1 MVGLNTWGPSFIVCS
16 PHTVAVDFSRTASQ
30 SVREDTA
37 ELASLAL
44 SDMVSNRKEH
54 SPARLH
60 TSSTARRKS
69 DAYFGDGGS
78 AYREPSDTARRDT
91 FEEAWQRS
99 TPHSSNSSCSSL
111 RSRCQ
116 SALTEIIKN
125 SPPTEGDIENS
136 DGEEHCDSA
145 AVHPVTV
152 REGIISQPSERT
164 NLLAKRTAYGSFK
177 DIESQKI
184 IEETQTSK
192 RTAALQNVRMRAVGI
207 MQVAISP
214 KSWNWHDVCEYGIR
228 QPAQLLAPVLL
239 GLLLNILDALSYGRW
254 EFQGS
259 MWFQADLHDRI
270 DLISSW

>member
-1 MVGLNTWGPSFIVCS
+1 MVGLNTWVPLFIVYS
-16 PHTVAVDFSRTASQ
+16 PHTVPVDFSRTTSQ

-44 SDMVSNRKEH
+44 FDIVSNRKEH

-69 DAYFGDGGS
+69 DAYFREHGGS
-78 AYREPSDTARRDT
+78 AYRVPPDSARRDIV
-91 FEEAWQRS
+91 EEAWQQS
-99 TPHSSNSSCSSL
+99 TPQSSHSSRSSL

-125 SPPTEGDIENS
+125 SPPTEEDIDSS
-136 DGEEHCDSA
+136 DGEEPCDPA
-145 AVHPVTV
+145 MIHPVTV

-184 IEETQTSK
+184 AEEAQTSK
-192 RTAALQNVRMRAVGI
+192 RTVALQKVRMRAIGF

-228 QPAQLLAPVLL
+228 QPASLLAPVSL
-239 GLLLNILDALSYGRW
+239 GLLLNILDALSYGRSKL
-254 EFQGS
+254 QCS
-259 MWFQADLHDRI
+259 M
-270 DLISSW
+270 